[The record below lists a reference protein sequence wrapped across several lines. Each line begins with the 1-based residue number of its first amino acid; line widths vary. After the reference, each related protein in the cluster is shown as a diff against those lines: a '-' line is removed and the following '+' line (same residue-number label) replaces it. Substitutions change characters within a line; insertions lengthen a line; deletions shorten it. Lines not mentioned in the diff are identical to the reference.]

1 MISREAEANTLK
13 EKNMSKTSVLAA
25 VALLLCCS
33 TTQAAGLKFLNR
45 TGVTIVNLQ
54 FAPLGSGAWGPNQ
67 CKNDDEGEVDHN
79 ERLTLTG
86 IQAGRYD
93 VKLGDKK
100 GRVCTIKNV
109 DVQEGNPVI
118 VREQDLASCTR

>member
-1 MISREAEANTLK
+1 
-13 EKNMSKTSVLAA
+13 MSKTPTLATL
-25 VALLLCCS
+25 ALLLCCS
-33 TTQAAGLKFLNR
+33 TAQAGSLKFLNR

-54 FAPLGSGAWGPNQ
+54 FAPPGSGAWGPNQ

-93 VKLGDKK
+93 VKLGDKNQK
-100 GRVCTIKNV
+100 CGRARRESGHYSRTGPDKLYA
-109 DVQEGNPVI
+109 VI
-118 VREQDLASCTR
+118 G

>member
-1 MISREAEANTLK
+1 MRAKAASRSECSLLR
-13 EKNMSKTSVLAA
+13 TSQNNPARDPTRLP
-25 VALLLCCS
+25 S
-33 TTQAAGLKFLNR
+33 T
-45 TGVTIVNLQ
+45 
-54 FAPLGSGAWGPNQ
+54 
-67 CKNDDEGEVDHN
+67 EGEVDHN
-79 ERLTLTG
+79 ERLTLSG

-118 VREQDLASCTR
+118 IREQDLANCTR

>member
-1 MISREAEANTLK
+1 MSNCYCHPGRAGGLPVWANI
-13 EKNMSKTSVLAA
+13 LAA
-25 VALLLCCS
+25 LALLLCCS
-33 TTQAAGLKFLNR
+33 PAQAGNLRFLNR

-54 FAPLGSGAWGPNQ
+54 FAPPGSGVWGPNQ

-109 DVQEGNPVI
+109 DVQEGSQVI
-118 VREQDLASCTR
+118 IREQDLASCTR

>member
-1 MISREAEANTLK
+1 MN
-13 EKNMSKTSVLAA
+13 KTPLFAA
-25 VALLLCCS
+25 LALLLCCS
-33 TTQAAGLKFLNR
+33 TAQAGSLKFLNR

-54 FAPLGSGAWGPNQ
+54 FAPPGSGAWGPNQ

-79 ERLTLTG
+79 ERLTLVG
-86 IQAGRYD
+86 LQAGRYD

-109 DVQEGNPVI
+109 DVQDGSPVI
-118 VREQDLASCTR
+118 IREHDLTSCTQ

>member
-1 MISREAEANTLK
+1 MSRTLI
-13 EKNMSKTSVLAA
+13 LALP
-25 VALLLCCS
+25 LLLGCS
-33 TTQAAGLKFLNR
+33 TAQAGSLKFLNR

-54 FAPLGSGAWGPNQ
+54 FASPGSGAWGANQ

>member
-1 MISREAEANTLK
+1 MRRTLIL
-13 EKNMSKTSVLAA
+13 VLASH
-25 VALLLCCS
+25 LCCS
-33 TTQAAGLKFLNR
+33 TAHAGSLKFLNR

-54 FAPLGSGAWGPNQ
+54 FAPPGSGAWGPNQ

-93 VKLGDKK
+93 IKLGDKK

-109 DVQEGNPVI
+109 EVQEGNPVI
-118 VREQDLASCTR
+118 IREQDLTSCTR

>member
-1 MISREAEANTLK
+1 
-13 EKNMSKTSVLAA
+13 MSKTTILAGL
-25 VALLLCCS
+25 ALLLCCS
-33 TTQAAGLKFLNR
+33 MAQAGSFKFLNR

-54 FAPLGSGAWGPNQ
+54 FASPGSGAWGPNQ

-100 GRVCTIKNV
+100 GRACTIKNV

-118 VREQDLASCTR
+118 IREQDLASCPR